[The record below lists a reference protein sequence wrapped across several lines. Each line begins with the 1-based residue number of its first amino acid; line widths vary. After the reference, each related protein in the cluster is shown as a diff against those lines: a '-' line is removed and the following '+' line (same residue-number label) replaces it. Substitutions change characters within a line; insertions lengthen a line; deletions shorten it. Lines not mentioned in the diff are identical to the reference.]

1 MPHLRVAHRAAW
13 IPTHRDQAMKVA
25 PPRQSR
31 LANSRHFAHTTESRG
46 MVATVS
52 VGVQWMRR
60 SASNAKKPKVQDRK
74 YLRPDEAR
82 RLIEVAGRRGRY
94 PFRDKVLVRLV
105 YRHGLR
111 ASEAVGMRW
120 SHVDLEQGVIHI
132 ARVKGSNDSTHS
144 LDRDELRDL
153 RKLRQQV
160 TGLYVFETERGGA
173 PSVDALQYIV
183 REAGRAARL
192 DAEVHPHMLRHAA
205 GYALANEG
213 VDTRLI
219 QDFLGHADIRHTAH
233 YTALSPRRLAAV
245 RVR

>member
-1 MPHLRVAHRAAW
+1 VK
-13 IPTHRDQAMKVA
+13 D
-25 PPRQSR
+25 
-31 LANSRHFAHTTESRG
+31 
-46 MVATVS
+46 
-52 VGVQWMRR
+52 RR
-60 SASNAKKPKVQDRK
+60 

-82 RLIEVAGRRGRY
+82 RLIDAAGKRGRY

-120 SHVDLEQGVIHI
+120 SQVDLDQGVIHV

-160 TGLYVFETERGGA
+160 PGLYVLETKRGG
-173 PSVDALQYIV
+173 PMSVDALQYIV
-183 REAGRAARL
+183 REAGRLARL
-192 DAEVHPHMLRHAA
+192 DVEVHPHMLRHAT

-213 VDTRLI
+213 TDTRLI
-219 QDFLGHADIRHTAH
+219 QAFLGHVDIRHTAH

>member
-1 MPHLRVAHRAAW
+1 MRRV
-13 IPTHRDQAMKVA
+13 
-25 PPRQSR
+25 
-31 LANSRHFAHTTESRG
+31 LSRG
-46 MVATVS
+46 KTP
-52 VGVQWMRR
+52 
-60 SASNAKKPKVQDRK
+60 NVQDRK
-74 YLRPDEAR
+74 YLRPEEAR
-82 RLIEVAGRRGRY
+82 RLIEAAGKRGRY
-94 PFRDKVLVRLV
+94 PFRDKVLLRLI

-111 ASEAVGMRW
+111 ASEAVNMRW
-120 SHVDLEQGVIHI
+120 SQVDLDQGVIHV
-132 ARVKGSNDSTHS
+132 ARVKGSKDGTHS

-160 TGLYVFETERGGA
+160 SGLYLFETERGG
-173 PSVDALQYIV
+173 PMSIDALQYIV
-183 REAGRAARL
+183 REAGRVARL
-192 DAEVHPHMLRHAA
+192 DVTVHPHMLRHAT